1 MSKKMPVIIAI
12 VSFVFMGI
20 MGTGLFIMWSKL
32 SSLDRVVNP
41 VAEKESEDVKE
52 EGEKEDML
60 GPIYALETFIAN
72 LADEGG
78 KRYIRV
84 TMNLELKD
92 AVVKEE
98 MEKRLPQIRDAV
110 LMLLPTK
117 KHEDIQNIEG
127 KIVLRNE
134 IMTRLNS
141 LFKEDR
147 IANLYFTEFVV
158 Q

>member
-98 MEKRLPQIRDAV
+98 LEKRLPQIRDAV

>member
-98 MEKRLPQIRDAV
+98 LENQIRQ
-110 LMLLPTK
+110 LL
-117 KHEDIQNIEG
+117 EVG
-127 KIVLRNE
+127 
-134 IMTRLNS
+134 
-141 LFKEDR
+141 
-147 IANLYFTEFVV
+147 
-158 Q
+158 